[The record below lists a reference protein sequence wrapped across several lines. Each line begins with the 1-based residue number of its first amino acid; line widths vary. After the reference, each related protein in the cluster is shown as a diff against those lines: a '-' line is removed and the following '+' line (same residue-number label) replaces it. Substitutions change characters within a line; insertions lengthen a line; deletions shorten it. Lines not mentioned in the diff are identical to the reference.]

1 MPGGAGQAGAG
12 VLIERVVV
20 LLFESLSGVGGGGAN
35 GFRQLPVVDGAAVPG
50 NAGLWWEGVAGL
62 RHLPLEP
69 GEKRDTVSP
78 GAPMGS
84 ASTTCPHLGWDGHQP
99 GLHLAGCWVPQAKGW
114 RSALHKARTLW
125 DAWVSV
131 GKDREKK
138 KSML

>member
-69 GEKRDTVSP
+69 GEKGTRCHQGHPWAQPALRVP
-78 GAPMGS
+78 I
-84 ASTTCPHLGWDGHQP
+84 WDGMAISRVCTWQ
-99 GLHLAGCWVPQAKGW
+99 GAGSPRPRDGDPPCIRQEPYG
-114 RSALHKARTLW
+114 
-125 DAWVSV
+125 
-131 GKDREKK
+131 
-138 KSML
+138 MLG